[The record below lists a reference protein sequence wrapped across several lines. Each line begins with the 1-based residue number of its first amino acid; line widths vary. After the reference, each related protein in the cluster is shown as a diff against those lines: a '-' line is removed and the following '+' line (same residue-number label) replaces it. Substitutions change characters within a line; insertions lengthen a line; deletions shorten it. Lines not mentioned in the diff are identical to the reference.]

1 MLHFFPDGD
10 GGFFGYDDP
19 VLDLEGGALLILVM
33 AASIAAVVVPFAT
46 SPEHFADS
54 IVCVLVG
61 LVFVILSFGK
71 GGLPFLRPLALPFFV
86 YALAMSAY
94 ALMSLAGEFGL
105 LMWPIV
111 GFYLIFAGLGAFGL
125 LLGGDMEEG
134 GGVIALFTLG
144 FGAAIWLTSL
154 AADLDDYEGWLY
166 DTFMFYMLRV
176 ATVIA
181 LVWAA
186 VIFVMWLIAIFK
198 GEVKLRALACTVIIV
213 ALGALPIFVIG
224 LFAGA
229 VPDGP
234 ASLLGLVGV
243 AAVFAFAGGLAAMV
257 SAYMGEE
264 TNVIALIVVLLLVGA
279 AGFMMYGDFKAN
291 AEFLEVLR
299 PLANSTF
306 LVNEGLA
313 ASRLVANAVGSVC
326 SGAVWVFTSIFDLSH
341 VTIEAPIHIGYIVLV
356 FVAAL
361 SAMLGTGL
369 PGFLK
374 SRFGGTTS

>member
-10 GGFFGYDDP
+10 GGFYGYDDP
-19 VLDLEGGALLILVM
+19 VLDFEGGIVLILVM
-33 AASIAAVVVPFAT
+33 AASIAAVVVPFAS
-46 SPEHFADS
+46 SPERFADS

-105 LMWPIV
+105 LMWPVV

-125 LLGGDMEEG
+125 LLGGDMDEG

-154 AADLDDYEGWLY
+154 AADLDDYQGWLY
-166 DTFMFYMLRV
+166 NTFMFYLLRV

-186 VIFVMWLIAIFK
+186 VIFVMWIIAIFK
-198 GEVKLRALACTVIIV
+198 GEVSFKALASTAVIV
-213 ALGALPIFVIG
+213 LLGALPIFVIG

-229 VPDGP
+229 VPNGA
-234 ASLLGLVGV
+234 ASLLGLVLV
-243 AAVFAFAGGLAAMV
+243 AVAFALAGGLAAMV
-257 SAYMGEE
+257 SAFMGEE
-264 TNVIALIVVLLLVGA
+264 TNVIALVIMLLLVGA

-299 PLANSTF
+299 PLAGSTF
-306 LVNEGLA
+306 LVNEGIA
-313 ASRLVANAVGSVC
+313 ASQLVANAVGAIC
-326 SGAVWVFTSIFDLSH
+326 SGAIWVFTRIFDLSS
-341 VTIEAPIHIGYIVLV
+341 VTVEAPIHIGYIVLV
-356 FVAAL
+356 FVAAI
-361 SAMLGTGL
+361 SALLGTGL
-369 PGFLK
+369 PGLLK
-374 SRFGGTTS
+374 SKFGDTTS